1 MSSLIVVGAQWGDE
15 GKGKVVDL
23 LTDHANVVI
32 RYAGGH
38 NAGHTI
44 ITGSEKY
51 ILHLIPS
58 GILHRG
64 KLCCL
69 GNGMVLDPEAFLKEL
84 KALDKR
90 GIKIGKRLKVSP
102 DIHIIMPYHKTID
115 LESEKLRGK
124 RKIGTTGRGIGP
136 AYVDK
141 VARTGIRLA
150 DLCDRKVLKDKIEHN
165 LAEKNFIYKNIY
177 KIGTLDAAAVYR
189 RFLKFGQLLEPYVAD
204 ISKIVDDAR
213 KKGQN
218 ILFEGAQGTM
228 LDVDHGSYP
237 FVTSSNAIA
246 GGACTGIGM
255 GPTSVD
261 SVLGIIKAY
270 TTRVGEG
277 PFPTELHDDVGE
289 QLRDGGSE
297 YGSTTG
303 RPRRCGWFDAVV
315 ARYSNRINGFTG
327 LALTKLD
334 VLDPFSE
341 IKVATGYRYKGKL
354 LKEMPAS
361 SEAFSEAVPVYRT
374 VKGWEKS
381 TSDARTFKDLPP
393 RARDYVRLLEDLSE
407 CKFQVISTGARRD
420 ETILRENPFD
430 RKRDSRRR

>member
-64 KLCCL
+64 KSCCL

-90 GIKIGKRLKVSP
+90 GVKIGKRLKISP
-102 DIHIIMPYHKTID
+102 DVHIIMPYHKTID

-150 DLCDRKVLKDKIEHN
+150 DLLDRKVLKDKLEHN
-165 LAEKNFIYKNIY
+165 LAEKNFIFKNIY
-177 KIGTLDAAAVYR
+177 RISTLDNAAIYR
-189 RFLKFGQLLEPYVAD
+189 RYMKFGRLLEPYVAD

-213 KKGQN
+213 KKGKN
-218 ILFEGAQGTM
+218 VLFEGAQGTM

-237 FVTSSNAIA
+237 FVTSSSAIA
-246 GGACTGIGM
+246 GGACTGVGM
-255 GPTSVD
+255 GPTSID
-261 SVLGIIKAY
+261 AVLGIIKAY

-277 PFPTELHDDVGE
+277 PFPTELFCDVGE
-289 QLRDGGSE
+289 RLRDGGSE

-303 RPRRCGWFDAVV
+303 RPRRCGWFDTVI
-315 ARYSNRINGFTG
+315 ARYSRRINGFTG

-334 VLDPFSE
+334 VLDTFRE
-341 IKVATGYRYKGKL
+341 IKIAVGYRYKGKL
-354 LKEMPAS
+354 MKEMPAS
-361 SEAFSEAVPVYRT
+361 FEAFSKAEPVYRT

-381 TSDARTFKDLPP
+381 TCDARKFRDLPP
-393 RARDYVRLLEDLSE
+393 RARDYVRLLEDLVE
-407 CKFQVISTGARRD
+407 CPFQIISTGARRD
-420 ETILRENPFD
+420 ETIIVKNPFG
-430 RKRDSRRR
+430 K